1 MEKARQLG
9 QSLAMDKA
17 HKLDADHLTGIL
29 LLSPECTTLYHKTD
43 VQKGRGAYD
52 VSTLHRAGG
61 GRRGRGVKAVVC
73 TCSPNP
79 VRAL

>member
-52 VSTLHRAGG
+52 VRHIAQGSQQQKGPR
-61 GRRGRGVKAVVC
+61 VKAVVC